1 MAKGKDVGAAVPKL
15 LAQNSGITAVS
26 IGGGLTRPD
35 GETPLSA
42 SLAAAT
48 RSYRAQARADN
59 TVNAYRDAWHRFTGW
74 CEREGRDALP
84 ASVETVAAWMAAL
97 ADGED
102 GRPRSRSTVNVYLSA
117 VVSAHRAAGHSFD
130 RKHPLIAET
139 WAGISRAKAKTHEKR
154 QARPIMADDLRELL
168 SSLSPKLLA
177 DTRDA
182 ALLALGWAAALRRS
196 ELVGLDWGKR
206 SAGAG
211 SVTIEEGR
219 GLVVSLPTSKGSQT
233 EAVSVV
239 IPCED
244 MPIACEALDRWAQM
258 AKLNPGD
265 PVFRPIDKGQRLQP
279 GRLTG
284 RSVARIVK
292 ARIRGLAQARGK
304 SREESDELMRQFSG
318 HSMRAGYA
326 TTAGAHDMASYRI
339 MQHTRHKSHE
349 QVAGYIREGQK
360 WTKSGLKGIG
370 F

>member
-1 MAKGKDVGAAVPKL
+1 MATGKDDRGAAVPAL
-15 LAQNSGITAVS
+15 RGT
-26 IGGGLTRPD
+26 IGALTRPD

-59 TVNAYRDAWHRFTGW
+59 TVTAYRDAWHRFTAW
-74 CEREGRDALP
+74 CAREGRDALP
-84 ASVETVAAWMAAL
+84 ASVETVAAWIAAL
-97 ADGED
+97 AAGRDGA
-102 GRPRSRSTVNVYLSA
+102 PRSRSTINVYLSA
-117 VVSAHRAAGHSFD
+117 VVSAHRAAGHSLD

-154 QARPIMADDLRELL
+154 QARPLMAEDLRELL

-177 DTRDA
+177 DARDA

-196 ELVGLDWGKR
+196 ELVGLDWEKR
-206 SAGAG
+206 SAGDG

-233 EAVSVV
+233 EGVSVV

-244 MPIACEALDRWAQM
+244 MPITCEAIERWAQI
-258 AKLNPGD
+258 AKLAPGE

-292 ARIRGLAQARGK
+292 VRIRELAQARGK
-304 SREESDELMRQFSG
+304 TREEAEELVQQFSG

-326 TTAGAHDMASYRI
+326 TTAGAADMASYRI